1 MDTGALHQFHDPGQE
16 HALPVTDGIHFHFP
30 AHDILVHQDRAVL
43 IHFHR
48 VFEIMLQHLPV
59 GHDLHGPAPQH
70 EAGTYQHRI
79 ADVLR
84 GPDPVGNVGH
94 RHPLRVGDLQGFD
107 DMLEGIPVL
116 RTEDGRRIRAQDLHS
131 PLFQRFRQIHRRLAS
146 QRGDDSQRLFQL
158 HDVEDILHGEG
169 LEIEL
174 VGTGI
179 VRGHR
184 LRVVV
189 DDDGLIPHLMDG
201 LHRVDGGII
210 EFHALPDA
218 DGAGAQYDDLLMG
231 GDHGFVL
238 LFVGGIEIRDIAV
251 KFAGTGIDHL
261 IHRRQMI
268 LPAQTEDLLLCAAG
282 ELRDIGVGESHAL
295 GP

>member
-1 MDTGALHQFHDPGQE
+1 
-16 HALPVTDGIHFHFP
+16 
-30 AHDILVHQDRAVL
+30 
-43 IHFHR
+43 
-48 VFEIMLQHLPV
+48 
-59 GHDLHGPAPQH
+59 
-70 EAGTYQHRI
+70 
-79 ADVLR
+79 
-84 GPDPVGNVGH
+84 
-94 RHPLRVGDLQGFD
+94 
-107 DMLEGIPVL
+107 
-116 RTEDGRRIRAQDLHS
+116 
-131 PLFQRFRQIHRRLAS
+131 
-146 QRGDDSQRLFQL
+146 
-158 HDVEDILHGEG
+158 
-169 LEIEL
+169 
-174 VGTGI
+174 
-179 VRGHR
+179 
-184 LRVVV
+184 
-189 DDDGLIPHLMDG
+189 MDG